1 MRAMSAIII
10 AAGLFVGTTGCER
23 TTLADGDHHH
33 HGHGHD
39 EHGHEEEHHA
49 IGKTVFTADHIVYV
63 EYQPPIT
70 GEEADFYAHI
80 TKTAD
85 GEPVAAGKVTLEFR
99 GSGDDPQL
107 LTAAEPEAAGIWHL
121 HTTLS
126 PAGDYPANLTLHHD
140 GRNLSFDLG
149 TLTVHATEAEAD
161 AAAEAVHDAHESLPD
176 IVDFTAE
183 QQWKVRLTA
192 EDAARRTL
200 TRRLDVPGEIAPPR
214 HSSAAVTAPVAGR
227 LLPPPDAKLPVVG
240 DRVEAG
246 QVLALIEPPLPATEA
261 AALSANRAQLQAL
274 ETELVLKKLDLE
286 VRGLEVGRSV
296 NQAQARLEFAQRAF
310 ERARELREKGV
321 GSDQQLDE
329 AQQNLRI
336 AQAEHDAALV
346 MQQHYDH
353 AAERLTSMHERLR
366 KNATDRSTRPEM
378 LQLELRS
385 PISGIISR
393 HEAVEGEH
401 INTLQEV
408 FYIVDLKSVWVHA
421 EVSEFDLA
429 SLADAPNAHVT
440 LPAYPGF
447 RVDVFGAGGRLLNI
461 GTHVEPQARTVRVTY
476 EVPNPDGR
484 LRAGM
489 FAEVALQTQRAD
501 DVIAIHEDAIVLD
514 NGKPVAFVQL
524 EGQLFQKR
532 ELTLGIRDGAWVEV
546 QHGIAQGERVV
557 TRGAYAVKLAS
568 LSPASFGHGHVH

>member
-1 MRAMSAIII
+1 MRALFAIMI
-10 AAGLFVGTTGCER
+10 AAGLFVGMTGCER
-23 TTLADGDHHH
+23 TTMAGGNDH

-39 EHGHEEEHHA
+39 EHGHEDEHHA
-49 IGKTVFTADHIVYV
+49 IGKTVFTADHVVYV
-63 EYQPPIT
+63 EYEPPVS
-70 GEEADFYAHI
+70 GEEAHFYAHI
-80 TKTAD
+80 TNRAD
-85 GEPVAAGKVTLEFR
+85 GEPVAVGTVKLVFAR
-99 GSGDDPQL
+99 GEGDPQR
-107 LTAAEPEAAGIWHL
+107 LTAAAPETAGLWHL
-121 HTTLS
+121 HATLS
-126 PAGDYPANLTLHHD
+126 PAGDYGAQLTLRYED
-140 GRNLSFDLG
+140 QDVSCDLG
-149 TLTVHATEAEAD
+149 TLTVHASETEAD
-161 AAAEAVHDAHESLPD
+161 AAAEAVHEAHEALPD

-183 QQWKVRLTA
+183 QQWKIRLTCD
-192 EDAARRTL
+192 EAARRTL
-200 TRRLDVPGEIAPPR
+200 TERLEVPGEIAPPR

-227 LLPPPDAKLPVVG
+227 LLPPPEGKLPVVG

-286 VRGLEVGRSV
+286 VRGLEVSRSV
-296 NQAQARLEFAQRAF
+296 NQAEARLEFAQRAF
-310 ERARELREKGV
+310 ERAEALREKGV
-321 GSDQQLDE
+321 GSDQQFDE

-336 AQAEHDAALV
+336 AQAEHEAALV
-346 MQQHYDH
+346 MQQHYEQ
-353 AAERLTSMHERLR
+353 AEARLTLMQERLR
-366 KNATDRSTRPEM
+366 EQATERSQRPEM

-385 PISGIISR
+385 PISGVISR

-408 FYIVDLKSVWVHA
+408 FYVVDLASVWVHA

-429 SLADAPNAHVT
+429 NLTDAPNAHVT
-440 LPAYPGF
+440 LPAYPGY

-461 GTHVEPQARTVRVTY
+461 GTHVAPQARTVRVTY

-489 FAEVALQTQRAD
+489 FAEVALETRRAD
-501 DVIAIHEDAIVLD
+501 EAVAIHEDAIVLD

-532 ELTLGIRDGAWVEV
+532 ELALGIRDGAWVEV
-546 QHGIAQGERVV
+546 QDGVAAGERVV